1 MRRVLWIVSLVT
13 LVVLGAGIL
22 GQALIV
28 LFGVYYAP
36 SGDPADPT
44 PLAVIVTALDL
55 GGLIAMPLTAAA
67 LILGLITTAQD
78 RRYGWLVAVV
88 LATLLACVGLI
99 GMAWVILSVN
109 SPIAFQTPLAAIAL
123 VTAAY
128 SRSSDPHFHT
138 ARQH

>member
-1 MRRVLWIVSLVT
+1 MKRVLWVLSLVT

-28 LFGVYYAP
+28 LFGVYYTP
-36 SGDPADPT
+36 SGDPANPT
-44 PLAVIVTALDL
+44 LLAVIATALGL
-55 GGLIAMPLTAAA
+55 GGLIAMPLTAAT

-78 RRYGWLVAVV
+78 RRYGWLAAVV
-88 LATLLACVGLI
+88 IATLLACVGLI

-128 SRSSDPHFHT
+128 SRSSDPHFHA